1 MSENIFENRVFNAD
15 ELEQIKNVVDDVVET
30 LYQINDLQEHIKDVS
45 KSLVDRINEN
55 APTKEDEIK
64 SPLIKKLAVAKIKQ
78 KENIE
83 NSRTQLDEVEAG
95 LSLLYKM

>member
-45 KSLVDRINEN
+45 KSLADRINDN
-55 APTKEDEIK
+55 APSKEDEIK
-64 SPLIKKLAVAKIKQ
+64 PTLIKKLAVAKIKQ

>member
-1 MSENIFENRVFNAD
+1 MSENIFENRVFNND
-15 ELEQIKNVVDDVVET
+15 ELEQIKNVVDDVVES

-45 KSLVDRINEN
+45 KSLADRINEKVSC
-55 APTKEDEIK
+55 KEDEVK
-64 SPLIKKLAVAKIKQ
+64 PALIKKLAVAKIKQ

-83 NSRTQLDEVEAG
+83 HSRTQLNEVEAG